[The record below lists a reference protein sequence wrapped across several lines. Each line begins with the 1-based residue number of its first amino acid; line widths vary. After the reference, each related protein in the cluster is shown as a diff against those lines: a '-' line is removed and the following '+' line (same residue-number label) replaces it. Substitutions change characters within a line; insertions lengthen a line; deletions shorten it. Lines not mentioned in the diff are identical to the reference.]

1 MELNTED
8 RERMTQ
14 GLSPDNKA
22 HSKSRSDKYGW
33 TMTTQLGGRTEF
45 SSWGESSSEEG
56 EPLNQSDHQ

>member
-1 MELNTED
+1 MELTTEG

-22 HSKSRSDKYGW
+22 HFKSRSDEYGW

-45 SSWGESSSEEG
+45 SSWGEGSSEGG
-56 EPLNQSDHQ
+56 EPQNQSEHQ